1 MLNYTLKVN
10 NVALT
15 DYVKYDSYSTKKTP
29 VYATPVVTLDG
40 VSHTRCIR
48 HKGSVSFEFNPQSAT
63 VTKTIA
69 ETLMSQPCEVYYYN
83 LQTQTYETAIMQL
96 DDQSADFLVLCKA
109 YGYDWNQIGKITLTE
124 L

>member
-15 DYVKYDSYSTKKTP
+15 NYVKFDSYSTSKTP

-48 HKGSVSFEFNPQSAT
+48 HKGSVSFEFNPQNAT
-63 VTKTIA
+63 NTKTIA
-69 ETLMSQPCEVYYYN
+69 EALMTQPCEVYYFN
-83 LQTQTYETAIMQL
+83 LQTQDYETALMQL
-96 DDQSADFLVLCKA
+96 DEQSAEYLALCKA
-109 YGYDWNQIGKITLTE
+109 YGLNWNQIGQITLTE